1 MNKLKNIQ
9 EVRTILKT
17 TLDKIGED
25 LEWEYQNITA
35 EQTIY
40 THTQKTEN
48 NTTFI
53 EEYEGVIE

>member
-1 MNKLKNIQ
+1 
-9 EVRTILKT
+9 
-17 TLDKIGED
+17 LDKIGED